1 MPEEICYDEKAV
13 DEIRKGA
20 YLAGYAS
27 ASRKVRDYLAVCKTA
42 TKDSDDKMKKI
53 VNEICV
59 SMIEGLVIYL
69 ATEGAKE
76 Q

>member
-1 MPEEICYDEKAV
+1 MPDHT
-13 DEIRKGA
+13 DDIRREA
-20 YLAGYAS
+20 YLEGYAS
-27 ASRKVRDYLAVCKTA
+27 ASRKVRDYLAVCKSA
-42 TKDSDDKMKKI
+42 TKDSDNKMKKI

-59 SMIEGLVIYL
+59 SMIEDLLIFL

>member
-1 MPEEICYDEKAV
+1 MPDPIYYDEEAV
-13 DEIRKGA
+13 AEIRKGA

-27 ASRKVRDYLAVCKTA
+27 ASRKVRDYLAICKTA
-42 TKDSDDKMKKI
+42 VNDSDDKMKKI

-59 SMIEGLVIYL
+59 SMIEDLLIYL

>member
-1 MPEEICYDEKAV
+1 MPDHT
-13 DEIRKGA
+13 DDIRREA

-27 ASRKVRDYLAVCKTA
+27 ASRKVRDYLAVCKNA
-42 TKDSDDKMKKI
+42 VKDSDPKMKKI
-53 VNEICV
+53 VSEICV
-59 SMIEGLVIYL
+59 SMVEDLLIYL

>member
-1 MPEEICYDEKAV
+1 MPDRT
-13 DEIRKGA
+13 DDIRREA
-20 YLAGYAS
+20 YLEGYAS

-59 SMIEGLVIYL
+59 SMIEDLLIYL